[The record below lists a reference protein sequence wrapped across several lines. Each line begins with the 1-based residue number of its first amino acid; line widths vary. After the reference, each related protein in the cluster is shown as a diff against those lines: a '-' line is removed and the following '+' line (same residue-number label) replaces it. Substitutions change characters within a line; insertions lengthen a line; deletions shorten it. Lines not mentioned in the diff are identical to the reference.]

1 MSRDFMCALFYVLFE
16 IDWYCYVRWEHNYQ
30 NYNRNWDEV
39 GPLCSRTIYR
49 LRPIWQRNPDEDGKK
64 FKFLYKHDKM
74 VIFWFPL
81 YVLHRVI
88 VNRIYVSRKINTLKK
103 KQISAKNKYPSW
115 LPHFWCFTLE
125 RMYIG
130 LLVYVFK
137 RQLCR
142 NCVFFLRVCEKTGY
156 LNTAGFCP

>member
-1 MSRDFMCALFYVLFE
+1 MLVVDSPRLMYCFGAMTWIMSRDFMCALFYVLFE

-103 KQISAKNKYPSW
+103 KQISAKNIQVGY
-115 LPHFWCFTLE
+115 HIFDV
-125 RMYIG
+125 
-130 LLVYVFK
+130 LLWNE
-137 RQLCR
+137 CI
-142 NCVFFLRVCEKTGY
+142 
-156 LNTAGFCP
+156 